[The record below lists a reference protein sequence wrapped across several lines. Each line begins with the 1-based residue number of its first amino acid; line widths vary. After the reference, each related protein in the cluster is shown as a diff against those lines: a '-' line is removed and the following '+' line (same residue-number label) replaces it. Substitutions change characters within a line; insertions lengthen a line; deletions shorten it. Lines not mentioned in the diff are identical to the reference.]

1 MRSLRVTWVLAGC
14 TLAVLVAAAP
24 GALRDAW
31 DRSGIYLSSWEF
43 LEDLPR
49 RLTGPGRFRF
59 VL

>member
-1 MRSLRVTWVLAGC
+1 
-14 TLAVLVAAAP
+14 
-24 GALRDAW
+24 LRDAW